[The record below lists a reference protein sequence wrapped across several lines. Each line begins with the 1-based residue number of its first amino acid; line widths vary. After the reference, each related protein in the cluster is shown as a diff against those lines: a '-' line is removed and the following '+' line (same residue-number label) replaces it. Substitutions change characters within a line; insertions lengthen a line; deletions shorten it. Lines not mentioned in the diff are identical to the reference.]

1 MTWLSLLIPQHIT
14 FHHIMAFLGTIKFVI
29 KRWNNDEFRWEVKG
43 WTITEKR
50 SFQYHDYNAH
60 QKNPIIKLV
69 SDRSTGR
76 EIYVS
81 KTCMMNHNCGG
92 AIGHCLSLFTSLYS
106 TIYFG
111 FHIAKIIGFQ
121 HVKFLTSCLFFFLL
135 VGTICLSENI

>member
-1 MTWLSLLIPQHIT
+1 MISKGRRYNFMTWLSLLIPQHIT

-29 KRWNNDEFRWEVKG
+29 KRWNNDDFRWEVKG

-76 EIYVS
+76 EISCFENVYDESQLWGCHRPLSIIIHISILHDLFWFSYSKNHWLSTCQVS
-81 KTCMMNHNCGG
+81 
-92 AIGHCLSLFTSLYS
+92 
-106 TIYFG
+106 
-111 FHIAKIIGFQ
+111 
-121 HVKFLTSCLFFFLL
+121 HVMSLFFFF
-135 VGTICLSENI
+135 